1 MIQSNVKLQA
11 GCNCKKWFSFRT
23 NGISSGFTGLAY
35 MLQPGLSYAL
45 REGPCP
51 QWGGAGLIC
60 VEFPGVLTDTEGGSP
75 GKGWAGT
82 ELFLF
87 CRGL

>member
-23 NGISSGFTGLAY
+23 NGISSGFTVLAH

-45 REGPCP
+45 REGP
-51 QWGGAGLIC
+51 
-60 VEFPGVLTDTEGGSP
+60 VSTVGGSRLDLCGIP
-75 GKGWAGT
+75 
-82 ELFLF
+82 
-87 CRGL
+87 RSPH